1 MVGGINML
9 MKILRVFM
17 LIIIPTLCIFY
28 AVWFMKHEPFEEVV
42 RTGLAILVLAI
53 LIEGW
58 VSLFKC

>member
-1 MVGGINML
+1 ML

-58 VSLFKC
+58 SSLF

>member
-1 MVGGINML
+1 ML

-17 LIIIPTLCIFY
+17 LICIPILCIFY
-28 AVWFMKHEPFEEVV
+28 AVWFMEHEPFEEVV
-42 RTGLAILVLAI
+42 GTGFAVLVLAI